1 MVKYNLEYIGI
12 SKQGNRKLNQ
22 DSLNYFINDHGFLV
36 AIIADGMGGHEGGEV
51 ASQIAVD
58 EITSIFKSINF
69 ELLKEKKIKETFLMS
84 IKMVLDKMRQVAK
97 KQVDLLEMG
106 TTLNINVFVDNH
118 VYILN
123 VGDSRTSSITSKFV
137 NSITVDQNLATIV
150 QKFDRY
156 NDYKNA
162 QNILVSSLGPKKD
175 LRIDLYKAKLNQNGY
190 ILITTDGVH
199 NHISKEEL
207 LTELNSNQIL
217 ETKLDNIIE
226 KAYINGSSDNMSGI
240 LIKYYEKK

>member
-22 DSLNYFINDHGFLV
+22 DSLNYFINDYGFLI

-84 IKMVLDKMRQVAK
+84 IKMVLDKMRQIAK

-106 TTLNINVFVDNH
+106 TTLNVNVFVDNH